1 MKSAFFSFFFFY
13 SGGEVVLF
21 RVSLSFLWFVV
32 DGEMRFCFS

>member
-21 RVSLSFLWFVV
+21 RVSLSFFVV
-32 DGEMRFCFS
+32 CCGW